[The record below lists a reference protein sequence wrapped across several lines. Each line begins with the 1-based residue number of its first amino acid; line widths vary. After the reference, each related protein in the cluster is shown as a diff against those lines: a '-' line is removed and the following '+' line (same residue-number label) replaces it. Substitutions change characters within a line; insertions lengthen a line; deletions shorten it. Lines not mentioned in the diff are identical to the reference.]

1 MRPKNARHI
10 RTITFDGG
18 LISPFMH
25 SECKRVRTDP
35 IPIICYSQRHSIR
48 PGWDTSVFGH

>member
-1 MRPKNARHI
+1 MQLGVMDLPDFAI
-10 RTITFDGG
+10 DDSG
-18 LISPFMH
+18 LISPAMH

-35 IPIICYSQRHSIR
+35 MSIICYSQRHSIR